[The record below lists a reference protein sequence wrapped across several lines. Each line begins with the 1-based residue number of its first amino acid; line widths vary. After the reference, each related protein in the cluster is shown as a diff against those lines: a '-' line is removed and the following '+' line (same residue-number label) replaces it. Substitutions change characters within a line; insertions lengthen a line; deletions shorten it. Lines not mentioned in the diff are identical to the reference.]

1 MLVCCFSA
9 SHFILHSRL
18 YVSLSSSPISTP
30 LSLPLSLPLFVDH
43 TNAGY
48 LSPEVQIRNLKLFGA
63 VTSEERY
70 REEHDRFMVTK
81 RKLLWPQHQPG
92 FEASTYVEEESDEK
106 TAISKL

>member
-1 MLVCCFSA
+1 MFV
-9 SHFILHSRL
+9 
-18 YVSLSSSPISTP
+18 LSSDYLRLLPQYWHKLLSFSLLIS
-30 LSLPLSLPLFVDH
+30 LLIFVDH

>member
-9 SHFILHSRL
+9 SHFILHSRP
-18 YVSLSSSPISTP
+18 YVSLSSSPIST
-30 LSLPLSLPLFVDH
+30 LLSLPLFVDH